1 MSDTIKIVLND
12 KKTITVNKN
21 TTIREIVL
29 NNSDVCE
36 YKVVGAKIHNEIV
49 DFNYVLNEDCN
60 IKLIDLNDIDGYKIT
75 QAGLKFVLEVA
86 LKERFGL
93 NIEVNYNHSIGN
105 GVHTTITNIDHF
117 GENEIKILKKDM
129 DRIIEDDYKIIKY
142 NILAKEAVNYYNKHG
157 FYEKGNNI
165 HNLYSDIVTI
175 YKLKNYYNYYFSEM
189 PESTSYLNDFELVYI
204 DDKELALVLPTN
216 HTFNLV
222 EYKNY
227 DGITKCF
234 KESYKRLN
242 NYKMPYVS
250 DINKRVTLGYS
261 KNVIKL
267 CETYFNI
274 EITNCAN
281 NIVNNN
287 YKYVLIAG
295 PSSSGKT
302 TTAKKLFT
310 ALKAMGKDALLI
322 STDDY
327 FLDLVDTPKKDNGE
341 YDFESI
347 KAVDVESLN
356 KDLQDLVN
364 EKEVRLPQYNF
375 KTGKR
380 EYGEDKV
387 KLSKD
392 AIILIEGIH
401 SLNDELTPYINKKD
415 KYKVYLSPFMSVKI
429 DRHNY
434 LSTTDLRLI
443 RRIIRDN
450 NNRAVNVDQTI
461 AMWNSVRQGEEEN
474 IFPYLDEADTIINT
488 SLPYELGV
496 LRVFAIPLLY
506 SVDNNSPYL
515 EEARRLIRYLE
526 YIYPISSEYVD
537 EDSIIREFIGGSVF
551 RKEGDK

>member
-1 MSDTIKIVLND
+1 MNSLINVVLNN
-12 KKTITVNKN
+12 KKTITVSPN

-36 YKVVGAKIHNEIV
+36 YKVVGAKIQNEIV
-49 DFNYVLNEDCN
+49 DFDYVLNKDCH
-60 IKLIDLNDIDGYKIT
+60 ITLIDLEDIDGYKMT

-86 LKERFGL
+86 LKNNFGPGV
-93 NIEVNYNHSIGN
+93 EVNYNHSIGN
-105 GVHTTITNIDHF
+105 GINTTISGIDNF
-117 GENEIKILKKDM
+117 TKEDVDKLKKCM
-129 DRIIEDDYKIIKY
+129 DQIIDNDLKFIRY
-142 NILAKEAVNYYNKHG
+142 NVLSKEAISYYQNHKE
-157 FYEKGNNI
+157 FEKADNI
-165 HNLYSDIVTI
+165 HNIYSDIVTI
-175 YKLKNYYNYYFSEM
+175 YKLDNYYNYYFNSM
-189 PESTSYLNDFELVYI
+189 PESTGYLNDFELVYI

-227 DGITKCF
+227 RGITKCF
-234 KESYKRLN
+234 KDTFNILDKYNMS
-242 NYKMPYVS
+242 YVS
-250 DINKRVTLGYS
+250 DINKSIAKGNS
-261 KNVIKL
+261 KDIIKL

-274 EITNCAN
+274 QLTNCAN
-281 NIVNNN
+281 KIIE
-287 YKYVLIAG
+287 KKAKFVLIAG

-302 TTAKKLFT
+302 TTAKKLLT
-310 ALKAMGKDALLI
+310 TLKAMGKDVLLI

-327 FLDLVDTPKKDNGE
+327 FLNLEDTPKKEDGK

-347 KAVDVESLN
+347 KAVDVNALN
-356 KDLQDLVN
+356 NDLRDLVN
-364 EKEVRLPQYNF
+364 EKEVILPSYNF

-380 EYGEDKV
+380 EYLEDKV
-387 KLSKD
+387 KLGKD

-401 SLNDELTPYINKKD
+401 SLNDDLTPYIDKDD
-415 KYKVYLSPFMSVKI
+415 KYKVYLSPFMGVKI

-450 NNRAVNVDQTI
+450 NNRAMDVAKTI
-461 AMWNSVRQGEEEN
+461 SMWDSVRQGEEEN
-474 IFPYLDEADTIINT
+474 IFPFLDEADIIINT

-506 SVDNNSPYL
+506 SVDNSSPYL

-526 YIYPISSEYVD
+526 YSYPISSEYVND
-537 EDSIIREFIGGSVF
+537 DSIIREFIGGSIF
-551 RKEGDK
+551 RKEGDV